1 MTSHSIPILA
11 VVAPNERA
19 VVEAAAGHL
28 ADALGK
34 ATGGETWTCP
44 CDFKPDPAALA
55 GATADTVV
63 VTSLLVPLL
72 EQLDTPWAD
81 VEQDLR
87 ATYAALCESGDP
99 VMICTI
105 LRHVGAAGDAEEA
118 ARIRRRLRQLNL
130 LATELSREYGALVI
144 DLDRILADIG
154 AQQLKTDYRLGGAA
168 VVDVAAKAMALC
180 IVTNALDAF
189 APVDVQDAARAIL
202 ESDRPAVGLASEQMV
217 TNVMALGQGRRKQ
230 RVSTLSDVVQENH
243 VVWLLRQVLKGQ
255 IGSREALEKLN
266 QAVRRRGARESAA
279 LLFSGVGRLFKPQT

>member
-1 MTSHSIPILA
+1 MSSHSIPILA

-19 VVEAAAGHL
+19 VVEAAAGLL
-28 ADALGK
+28 ADVLSK
-34 ATGGETWTCP
+34 ATEGETWTCP
-44 CDFKPDPAALA
+44 CDFKLDFAALA
-55 GATADTVV
+55 GATADKVV

-72 EQLDTPWAD
+72 EELDTPWAD
-81 VEQDLR
+81 VEQELR

-99 VMICTI
+99 TMICTI
-105 LRHVGAAGDAEEA
+105 LRHVGATGDADEA

-154 AQQLKTDYRLGGAA
+154 AQQLETDYRLGGAA
-168 VVDVAAKAMALC
+168 VVDVAANAMALC

-189 APVDVQDAARAIL
+189 APVDIQDAARAML
-202 ESDRPAVGLASEQMV
+202 ESHRPAVGLAREQMV
-217 TNVMALGQGRRKQ
+217 TNVLALGRGRRKQ
-230 RVSTLSDVVQENH
+230 RVSTVSDVVQENH

-255 IGSREALEKLN
+255 IGSREALEKVN